1 MSIARKMLG
10 STHSLM
16 GHSRIGLWAAE
27 KIRNQAEAVIA
38 LAHGTTESALERN
51 GEGDFLRSVA
61 PSISYFIDVG
71 ANKGDWTAALL
82 NYSPAAQGL
91 LIDPSRSAMSKLR
104 RSFAEINQLEILE
117 AAVAD
122 KPGFLPFF
130 EEADAGETSSLIGAV
145 SSAANCR
152 QVPIT
157 TIDREVSKRDWPRV
171 DYLKIDAEGYD
182 FLVLQGAREL
192 LSKGM
197 IQVGQFEY
205 GEGWRHAGSTLTYA
219 LKWLSEFGYECYL
232 MTSKGVLAPNP
243 ERFREYFRYSNYIFI
258 RSDLRE
264 TVMPQRDEAIFR
276 RLY

>member
-1 MSIARKMLG
+1 
-10 STHSLM
+10 
-16 GHSRIGLWAAE
+16 
-27 KIRNQAEAVIA
+27 
-38 LAHGTTESALERN
+38 
-51 GEGDFLRSVA
+51 
-61 PSISYFIDVG
+61 
-71 ANKGDWTAALL
+71 
-82 NYSPAAQGL
+82 
-91 LIDPSRSAMSKLR
+91 MSKLR